1 MLQIKKEDGGG
12 EKEGGSQLVRAGV
25 VSECAKVCVLL
36 RVRARARKQKRLLAL
51 PTPQLARTVQEQ
63 Q

>member
-36 RVRARARKQKRLLAL
+36 RVRARARASKRGC
-51 PTPQLARTVQEQ
+51 
-63 Q
+63 